1 MKLTKK
7 QWPKREGD
15 ITEEELLQALKK
27 ISKYKLPENDR
38 ITKEFYVPFWDDLK
52 TLLLLS
58 ANKAFKVGELRS
70 TSQKVA
76 VIKLFEK
83 KDNDKQ
89 LIKNWRP
96 IFYLKSWVQ
105 KF

>member
-1 MKLTKK
+1 MKLTKE

-27 ISKYKLPENDR
+27 ISKYKLLENDR

-58 ANKAFKVGELRS
+58 ANKAFK
-70 TSQKVA
+70 
-76 VIKLFEK
+76 
-83 KDNDKQ
+83 
-89 LIKNWRP
+89 
-96 IFYLKSWVQ
+96 
-105 KF
+105 

>member
-1 MKLTKK
+1 MKLTKE

-58 ANKAFKVGELRS
+58 ANKAFK
-70 TSQKVA
+70 
-76 VIKLFEK
+76 
-83 KDNDKQ
+83 
-89 LIKNWRP
+89 
-96 IFYLKSWVQ
+96 
-105 KF
+105 

>member
-7 QWPKREGD
+7 QSQKHEGE
-15 ITEEELLQALKK
+15 ITEEELLKALKK
-27 ISKYKLPENDR
+27 IRKDKLPENGG

-58 ANKAFKVGELRS
+58 ANKAFKVGELS

-76 VIKLFEK
+76 LIKLFEK

-96 IFYLKSWVQ
+96 IFYLKSWFQ